1 MNGDPLLI
9 QPEGAIGF
17 IALGSAGAIFQDSNG
32 QVIKTTLKHDV
43 EGCNRQ
49 VIEHVHHI
57 ESISE
62 LCINREKFIYQT
74 LPKNPHILDC
84 LDIKERSLHFPY
96 YRLGNLRDYLQ
107 HNEIDNLIR
116 DQWIGNAIDAISLI
130 HSCGVI
136 HADISPRNFL
146 VADDLSIKLCD
157 FAGSAIGDLQPL
169 VEEED
174 RYRISPWSPR
184 TFKTDLFALGCLIY
198 EISTGMRPYNEIEDT
213 EEVGKLYNAQV
224 FPKLDGLK
232 YEKIIYKC
240 WTSQYT
246 SVDVLRGDYNHCIK
260 QANDGESPQ
269 HHGSA

>member
-1 MNGDPLLI
+1 M
-9 QPEGAIGF
+9 
-17 IALGSAGAIFQDSNG
+17 
-32 QVIKTTLKHDV
+32 
-43 EGCNRQ
+43 
-49 VIEHVHHI
+49 
-57 ESISE
+57 
-62 LCINREKFIYQT
+62 
-74 LPKNPHILDC
+74 
-84 LDIKERSLHFPY
+84 
-96 YRLGNLRDYLQ
+96 
-107 HNEIDNLIR
+107 
-116 DQWIGNAIDAISLI
+116 
-130 HSCGVI
+130 I

-198 EISTGMRPYNEIEDT
+198 EISTGIRPYDEIEDT
-213 EEVGKLYNAQV
+213 EEVGKLYNAQI

-240 WTSQYT
+240 WTSQYI

-260 QANDGESPQ
+260 QANDGGKPAAPWQCIKSSLFETKPSITTVLGIIGVGFVWVWVSRKRNWWWGWCP
-269 HHGSA
+269 GSFSKCAHLKYMSLECLPPRPFRNDRQANNNRITKLKFHLYIAPWTA